1 MARLRLFANLREAAG
16 ASEVE
21 VPGSS
26 VEEVLATA
34 TGRFGERFA
43 AGLAAAQV
51 WVNGSQ
57 AGPGTAVGDGDEVAL
72 IPPVSGGTT
81 MVRSPAL
88 MEIGLFLI
96 LATALVVTS
105 LVSLQWFAAMTV
117 LAGGVWIYDLVD
129 FAGRRGQLVA
139 IHPPLL
145 GILGG
150 VLATYRWGVPGMAIA
165 TIGAVLVALIWAIMV
180 PRLRPVE
187 VVAASVL
194 LSLIAT
200 FGISSLLL
208 LRMRHQDEALA
219 FLVVTVAAVVAAWLA
234 GQRDITGFDPVVVTL
249 LVGIVMGVVAATVW
263 AEDDILPMIVA
274 SLAASVALV
283 AGRNIG
289 SLMRAGGFFTVGTVP
304 GALHGFDAIVMAA
317 GPFWLILSIF
327 G

>member
-16 ASEVE
+16 TSEVE
-21 VPGSS
+21 VPGAS

-34 TGRFGERFA
+34 TGRFGERFS

-51 WVNGSQ
+51 WVNGNQ

-96 LATALVVTS
+96 LVVALVVTS
-105 LVSLQWFAAMTV
+105 LVSLQWFAATTV

-129 FAGRRGQLVA
+129 FAGRRGQVVA

-165 TIGAVLVALIWAIMV
+165 TVGAVLVALIWAVLI

-187 VVAASVL
+187 VVATSVM
-194 LSLIAT
+194 LSLVAT
-200 FGISSLLL
+200 IGISSLLL

-219 FLVVTVAAVVAAWLA
+219 FLVVTVVAVVAAWLA
-234 GQRDITGFDPVVVTL
+234 GQREITGFDPVVVTL
-249 LVGIVMGVVAATVW
+249 LVGIVMGVIAATVW
-263 AEDDILPMIVA
+263 AEEDILPMIVA

-283 AGRNIG
+283 AGRNVG
-289 SLMRAGGFFTVGTVP
+289 SLLRAGGFLTVGTVP

>member
-16 ASEVE
+16 TSEVE
-21 VPGSS
+21 VPGDS

-57 AGPGTAVGDGDEVAL
+57 AGPGTAVGEGDEVAL

-96 LATALVVTS
+96 TAVGLVVAS
-105 LVSLQWFAAMTV
+105 LVSLQWFAVATV

-150 VLATYRWGVPGMAIA
+150 VMATYRWGVPGMAIA
-165 TIGAVLVALIWAIMV
+165 TVGAVLVALTWAVLV

-187 VVAASVL
+187 VVATSVM
-194 LSLIAT
+194 LSLTAT
-200 FGISSLLL
+200 FGVSALLL
-208 LRMRHQDEALA
+208 LRMRNQDEALA
-219 FLVVTVAAVVAAWLA
+219 FLVVTVAAVTAAWLA

-263 AEDDILPMIVA
+263 VEDDILPMIVA

-283 AGRNIG
+283 AGRNVG
-289 SLMRAGGFFTVGTVP
+289 SLLRAGGFFTVGTVP
-304 GALHGFDAIVMAA
+304 GALHGFDAIMMAA

>member
-16 ASEVE
+16 TSEVE
-21 VPGSS
+21 VPGGS

-81 MVRSPAL
+81 MVRSPVL

-96 LATALVVTS
+96 LAVGLVVTS
-105 LVSLQWFAAMTV
+105 LVSLQWFAATTV

-129 FAGRRGQLVA
+129 YAGRRGQLAA

-150 VLATYRWGVPGMAIA
+150 VMATYRWGVPGMAIA
-165 TIGAVLVALIWAIMV
+165 TVGAVLVALIWAVLI

-187 VVAASVL
+187 VVATSVM
-194 LSLIAT
+194 LSLVAT

-219 FLVVTVAAVVAAWLA
+219 FLVVTVAAVIAAWLA
-234 GQRDITGFDPVVVTL
+234 GQSEITGFDPVVVTL

-263 AEDDILPMIVA
+263 AEEDILPMIVA

-283 AGRNIG
+283 AGRNVG
-289 SLMRAGGFFTVGTVP
+289 SLLRAGGFLTVGTVP

-317 GPFWLILSIF
+317 GPFWLILRIF

>member
-34 TGRFGERFA
+34 AGRFGERFA

-88 MEIGLFLI
+88 MEIGLFLV
-96 LATALVVTS
+96 LAVALVVTS
-105 LVSLQWFAAMTV
+105 LVSLQWFAATTV

-165 TIGAVLVALIWAIMV
+165 TIGAVLVALLWAILV

-263 AEDDILPMIVA
+263 AEEDILPMIVA

-289 SLMRAGGFFTVGTVP
+289 SLMRAGGFFAVGTVP